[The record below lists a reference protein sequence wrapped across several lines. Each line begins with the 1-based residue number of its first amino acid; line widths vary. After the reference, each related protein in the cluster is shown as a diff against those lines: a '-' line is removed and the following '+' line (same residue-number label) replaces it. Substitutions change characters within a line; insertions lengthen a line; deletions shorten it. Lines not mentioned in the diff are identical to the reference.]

1 MNLVLSLK
9 SFNEPEWIDR
19 LQALL
24 PNRKIEGWNGGV
36 AEPEKAE
43 YLLAWKPDPAVFS
56 ALPNLKVIFSLGAGV
71 DHLTSL
77 PELPN
82 LPLVRIVDPDL
93 TSRMTEWVVFQ
104 TLLHHRQHLTYAAQ
118 QEAGVWNGH
127 RQWAAKDV
135 RVGILGLG
143 ELGLDSAKA
152 LKALGFNVAGWSRS
166 PKDVDGIE
174 SFAGED
180 QLEAFLNRT
189 DILINLLPSTPA
201 THKLVNAERLA
212 MLSQSGALGGP
223 VYINAGRGATQDEA
237 AIDTAL
243 TSGQLKGASLDV
255 FAIEPLAD
263 TSPLWQQRN
272 CIITP
277 HVAAESDPQ
286 ALSEYVAQQIKGFE
300 RGEALE
306 NLVDLEVGY

>member
-36 AEPEKAE
+36 SEPEKAE
-43 YLLAWKPDPAVFS
+43 YLLAWKPDPAAFS

-77 PELPN
+77 PELPK

-152 LKALGFNVAGWSRS
+152 LKALGFNVGGWSRT
-166 PKDVDGIE
+166 PKDVAGIE
-174 SFAGED
+174 SFSGKD
-180 QLEAFLNRT
+180 QLEPFLNRT
-189 DILINLLPSTPA
+189 DILVNLLPSTPA

-212 MLSQSGALGGP
+212 MLPHTGALGGP

-237 AIDTAL
+237 AIDAAL
-243 TSGQLKGASLDV
+243 TSGQLKEASLDV
-255 FAIEPLAD
+255 FAIEPLAE
-263 TSPLWQQRN
+263 TSPLWQQKN
-272 CIITP
+272 CVITP

-300 RGEALE
+300 RGDVLE
-306 NLVDLEVGY
+306 NLVDLDVGY

>member
-9 SFNEPEWIDR
+9 NFNEAEWIER
-19 LQALL
+19 LQSLL
-24 PNRKIEGWNGGV
+24 PNRKIEGWAGGV
-36 AEPEKAE
+36 SEPENAE
-43 YLLAWKPDPAVFS
+43 YLLAWKPDPAAFL

-77 PELPN
+77 PALPN

-118 QEAGVWNGH
+118 QKAGEWQGH

-135 RVGILGLG
+135 QVGILGLG
-143 ELGLDSAKA
+143 ELGLASANA
-152 LKALGFNVAGWSRS
+152 LKHLGFSVAGWSRTS
-166 PKDVDGIE
+166 KTIAGIE
-174 SFAGED
+174 SFAGE
-180 QLEAFLNRT
+180 QQFEPFLNKT

-201 THKLVNAERLA
+201 THKLINAERLA
-212 MLSQSGALGGP
+212 MLSQNGPLGGP
-223 VYINAGRGATQDEA
+223 IYINAGRGATQDEA
-237 AIDTAL
+237 ALDAAL
-243 TSGQLKGASLDV
+243 TSGLLKGASLDV
-255 FAIEPLAD
+255 FAVEPLPT
-263 TSPLWQQRN
+263 TSPLWAHEN

-286 ALSEYVAQQIKGFE
+286 ALSEYVVQQIKQYESGQL
-300 RGEALE
+300 LE
-306 NLVDLEVGY
+306 NLVDLKVGY